1 MIQVLLDAFDTLNQC
16 IIACNI
22 TIAGFTI
29 NLPILIAATMV
40 CGVLYTLLGTDQY
53 DDD

>member
-16 IIACNI
+16 ILACNI

-29 NLPILIAATMV
+29 NLPILIGATMV
-40 CGVLYTLLGTDQY
+40 CGVLCTLLGTDQY